1 MSLESQAKLLRVL
14 EEKEIRRL
22 GGGCDIK
29 VDVRIISSI
38 NTMPQIALQK
48 NQLREDLFYRL
59 SVTTIVIPPIKDRP
73 QDIDLLTNHF
83 IQKFNRTYKKK
94 LQNLSPEVHEFFI
107 SYPWPGNVRQL
118 KHVIESAISSIPPD
132 RTEIRM
138 HDMPHYLFD
147 ATTTYV
153 GTLQGISVP
162 SLAAPASPASPGT
175 GSCTGFSSYCRRITA
190 GHLTTGG
197 PSAGNTVHDH
207 RREGKAEDTG
217 CSPAN
222 WRQYFQSGTPAWY
235 QPAKAFLPYGK
246 NTDPP
251 LMGSRCFLFL

>member
-94 LQNLSPEVHEFFI
+94 LRNLSPEVHEFFI

-153 GTLQGISVP
+153 GTLQGISTP
-162 SLAAPASPASPGT
+162 SLAAPASPASPAPT
-175 GSCTGFSSYCRRITA
+175 AAPVSPATA
-190 GHLTTGG
+190 GASQPDISQPEDLQPETLYTIIEEKEKQKILDALLQTGG
-197 PSAGNTVHDH
+197 NIS
-207 RREGKAEDTG
+207 KA
-217 CSPAN
+217 A
-222 WRQYFQSGTPAWY
+222 RQLGISRQSFPTI
-235 QPAKAFLPYGK
+235 
-246 NTDPP
+246 
-251 LMGSRCFLFL
+251 